1 MNLLETFRLAF
12 SNIKASKVRTF
23 LTMLGIIIGVT
34 AVIVI
39 EGLGNGM
46 EIYMR
51 DQFAVLG
58 TNTISVNLIGRGTT
72 RKATVDDMYEIAWGS
87 QYLQNVSPTVN
98 MSGGIKVGSE
108 RHRSTSVQGVS
119 EDYMYMKSLGITLG
133 RGLRYMDIEDRKTV
147 CIVGAY
153 VNKTYYNGGAVGDT
167 VKIGT
172 TNFKIV
178 GVAEQQDDDED
189 LAAGGNDDFVYVPY
203 STAARLSH
211 VGTISSYTFTMIDEN
226 SSDQAVDDIKAG
238 LYKIYRDD
246 NAYLVISMVQLLD
259 IMTTMLNVMIKVLA
273 IIAGISLVVGGV
285 GIMNIML
292 VSVTER
298 TKEIGIRKALGA
310 KESIIL
316 KQFVIEAA
324 ITSALGGVVG
334 IIMGFLGC
342 RLATALVGQLTEV
355 DMSVIPSWISVL
367 RAFGISAGIGVLFG
381 YLPAKKAADLNPID
395 ALRYE

>member
-108 RHRSTSVQGVS
+108 RQRSTSVQGVS